1 MRTYSHFL
9 TTAWAA
15 HQLRRRGRPPA
26 EGALLAGSVL
36 PDVPLGLISVGYVVD
51 RRFVRP
57 HLPDKTR
64 CSPTYNDLYFN
75 NPWWIAA
82 HNLLHAPLPLFVLGL
97 VGYGFRRMSW
107 GNKLFWFAVGCGAH
121 SAVDILTHTDD
132 GPAILFP
139 LEWHRRFRSPISY
152 WDPARGGDRF
162 RVIEIAIDLILAGYL
177 WLNRGRG
184 AKPGGEPS

>member
-1 MRTYSHFL
+1 
-9 TTAWAA
+9 
-15 HQLRRRGRPPA
+15 
-26 EGALLAGSVL
+26 LLAGSVL